1 MNEKLIGELADKLG
15 TTTEHANDQAEASGA
30 RGRPIA
36 NPDAPSPTMKALRDW
51 IQERGG
57 SITRFPGG
65 FWTVEPWGQKT
76 WGTSS
81 VEALVRRGALEYCDW
96 KENRNG
102 RFPIRARMTP
112 NVKGER

>member
-1 MNEKLIGELADKLG
+1 M
-15 TTTEHANDQAEASGA
+15 S
-30 RGRPIA
+30 
-36 NPDAPSPTMKALRDW
+36 ALCEW
-51 IQERGG
+51 IKERGG
-57 SITRFPGG
+57 IITRFPGG

-81 VEALVRRGALEYCDW
+81 VEALVKRGVLEYCEW

-112 NVKGER
+112 NAPDQRPAE